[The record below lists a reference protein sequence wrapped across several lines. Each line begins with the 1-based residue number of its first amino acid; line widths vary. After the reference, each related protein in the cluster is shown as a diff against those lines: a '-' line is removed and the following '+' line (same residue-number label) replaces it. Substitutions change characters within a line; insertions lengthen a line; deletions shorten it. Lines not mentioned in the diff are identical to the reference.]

1 MNGGSEANSLGGSV
15 TIESGV
21 GTEATDL
28 GTAGVQL
35 VFRPPMQVLLES
47 VVACH

>member
-1 MNGGSEANSLGGSV
+1 MNGGSGANSLGRSV
-15 TIESGV
+15 TIESG
-21 GTEATDL
+21 EATDS
-28 GTAGVQL
+28 GIWVQL